1 MHALILD
8 RIKAKIDDLRE
19 SKTVQLENAD
29 PATLTTEEIRA
40 QGILEVCLRVEIP
53 GSPLY
58 SPDMAQGMRIWLRNE
73 RRRLGGYA
81 SNGQLI
87 PLVPFELAVHQGRIQ
102 GVRKI
107 LQFTVEES
115 MKEREYKQLQ
125 TNLYEKSHDEWQD
138 EDEKP
143 VPTDPLTFKKQL
155 GALTEE
161 LNEWGDVEDFSY
173 DDSRDAEEF
182 GSELNPDDDDED
194 DNENRSQG
202 RMGDEE

>member
-1 MHALILD
+1 
-8 RIKAKIDDLRE
+8 
-19 SKTVQLENAD
+19 
-29 PATLTTEEIRA
+29 
-40 QGILEVCLRVEIP
+40 
-53 GSPLY
+53 
-58 SPDMAQGMRIWLRNE
+58 MAQGMRIWLRNE

-81 SNGQLI
+81 SDGQLI
-87 PLVPFELAVHQGRIQ
+87 PLAPFELAVHQGRIQ
-102 GVRKI
+102 GVQKI

-115 MKEREYKQLQ
+115 VKEREYKQLQ

-138 EDEKP
+138 EDEKL

-182 GSELNPDDDDED
+182 GSELNPDDDEED

>member
-1 MHALILD
+1 MHALVLD

-19 SKTVQLENAD
+19 SKTVQLENCD

-40 QGILEVCLRVEIP
+40 QGILEVCLRVEVP

-81 SNGQLI
+81 SDGQII
-87 PLVPFELAVHQGRIQ
+87 PLGPFELAVHQGRIQ
-102 GVRKI
+102 AVKKI

-115 MKEREYKQLQ
+115 IKEREYKQLQ

-143 VPTDPLTFKKQL
+143 VPTDPPAFKKRL
-155 GALTEE
+155 NELKEE
-161 LNEWGDVEDFSY
+161 VNEWGDIEDY
-173 DDSRDAEEF
+173 AKDAEEF
-182 GSELNPDDDDED
+182 GYELNPDDDD

-202 RMGDEE
+202 RMGDGDPLSPP